1 MYKENLRIALSQIN
15 TTVGGIKSN
24 VAKIIRQIGCARDM
38 QADIVTFPE
47 LAISGYPPEDLLLRP
62 RFLRDCKD
70 ALYGTLP
77 ECAGMTVIL
86 GFPDAIDGHVYNA
99 AALIN
104 HTKWIDTYHKVELP
118 NYGVFDER
126 RYFCP
131 GEGALFFDIRGIS
144 FMITI
149 CEDIWIKNGAVERSA
164 IEKHANVVLNISSS
178 PFYAGKLGVRQRII
192 SHFAKKTGSFV
203 SYTNLV
209 GGQDELVFDGGSMI
223 VGPGGEELSSAR
235 RFEEDLLIFDIETDR
250 SPDHISPPLMTDPK
264 IKYYVFQPNDSGDRN
279 PVPLG
284 ETRKL
289 ERLEEIYEA
298 LVLGTRDYV
307 HKNGFKKVIIGLSGG
322 MDSALTCVLA
332 VDALGNEN
340 VIAVTMPSEYTS
352 METLTD
358 SKLVAENLQVS
369 FLNIPIKGMYSAYC
383 ESLKGPFGKGE
394 PGIEYENIQARIRG
408 NILMALSNRFGWL
421 VLTTGNKSE
430 MAVGY
435 CTLYGDMAGG
445 FAVIKDLPKTTVY
458 ELAQYMN
465 MKKDREIIPNSIFE
479 RPPTAELKPDQKDE
493 DLLPPY
499 PLLDQVLRAYVEED
513 KSPDEIIKSGFDM
526 EMVNKVIYMV
536 DKTEYK
542 RRQAPPGIKI
552 TPKAFGKDRRLP
564 ITNHYSHR

>member
-1 MYKENLRIALSQIN
+1 MRIALGQIN

-24 VAKIIRQIGCARDM
+24 VAKIIRQIGRARDM

-62 RFLRDCKD
+62 RFLEDNKD
-70 ALYGTLP
+70 ALYDVVP
-77 ECAGMTVIL
+77 ESAGITVIL
-86 GFPDAIDGHVYNA
+86 GFPDAINEHVYNA

-104 HTKWIDTYHKVELP
+104 HAQWIDTYHKVELP
-118 NYGVFDER
+118 NYGVFDEK
-126 RYFCP
+126 RYFSH
-131 GEGALFFDIRGIS
+131 GEGAMFFDIRGIR
-144 FMITI
+144 FMVTI
-149 CEDIWIKNGAVERSA
+149 CEDIWIKDGAVERA
-164 IEKHANVVLNISSS
+164 ATENHANVVLNISSS

-192 SHFAKKTGSFV
+192 SRFAEKTGSFV
-203 SYTNLV
+203 LYTNLV
-209 GGQDELVFDGGSMI
+209 GGQDEIVFDGGSMI
-223 VGPGGEELSSAR
+223 VSPGGEKLSSAR
-235 RFEEDLLIFDIETDR
+235 RFEEDLLIFDMEMDR
-250 SPDHISPPLMTDPK
+250 SPDQISPPLMNDPK
-264 IKYYVFQPNDSGDRN
+264 MKYYLFQSNDSGERN
-279 PVPLG
+279 PVPSG
-284 ETRKL
+284 ETHDL
-289 ERLEEIYEA
+289 ERVEEIYEA

-322 MDSALTCVLA
+322 IDSALTCVLS
-332 VDALGNEN
+332 VEALGNEN

-358 SKLVAENLQVS
+358 SKLVAENLELP
-369 FLNIPIKGMYSAYC
+369 FINIPIKEMYSAYC
-383 ESLKGPFGKGE
+383 ESLKAPFGKGE

-408 NILMALSNRFGWL
+408 NVLMALSNRFGWL

-458 ELAQYMN
+458 ELAQYIN
-465 MKKDREIIPNSIFE
+465 KKKDREIIPNSIFE
-479 RPPTAELKPDQKDE
+479 RPPTAELRPDQKDE

-499 PLLDQVLRAYVEED
+499 HLLDQVLRAYVEED

-526 EMVNKVIYMV
+526 EMVNRVIYMV